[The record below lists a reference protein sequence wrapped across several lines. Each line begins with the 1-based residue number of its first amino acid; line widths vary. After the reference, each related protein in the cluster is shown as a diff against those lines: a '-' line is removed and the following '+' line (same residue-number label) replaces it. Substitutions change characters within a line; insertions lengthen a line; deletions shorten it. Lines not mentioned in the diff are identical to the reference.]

1 MTSAA
6 GNAQAREITRYSL
19 VASEDEVLLP
29 PGCRFKVESVLPQ
42 GDLTIIQLK
51 ELPSAEWILD
61 LSPKGLGAVPAGA
74 APLPT
79 GGAAAEPEPEPEPV
93 GVPSPPTPL
102 FPISWRIFSAE
113 IFRR

>member
-1 MTSAA
+1 M
-6 GNAQAREITRYSL
+6 
-19 VASEDEVLLP
+19 LLP

-51 ELPSAEWILD
+51 ELPSTEWILD

-79 GGAAAEPEPEPEPV
+79 GGAAAEPEPEPEPEPESSRRCPEAPCHHHAQ
-93 GVPSPPTPL
+93 GV
-102 FPISWRIFSAE
+102 
-113 IFRR
+113 